1 MVRLIEESLPAPYI
15 MCSPYHTLVIH
26 FTGPQLKGY
35 HPDPHLATSY
45 PFLSVP
51 LFSRNLVLCS
61 LRPSSLPSVSA
72 AARRWAIV
80 GMSIR
85 LGFLMH
91 RKQQTKTCLKA
102 GQISH
107 VDAHP
112 SLSDSLCLLRSP
124 VSQLVHVRQ

>member
-51 LFSRNLVLCS
+51 LFFAQSRALLASPLFFTFCFRRCS
-61 LRPSSLPSVSA
+61 P
-72 AARRWAIV
+72 
-80 GMSIR
+80 
-85 LGFLMH
+85 LGNCWH
-91 RKQQTKTCLKA
+91 VYQA
-102 GQISH
+102 GIP
-107 VDAHP
+107 DA
-112 SLSDSLCLLRSP
+112 SEATNEDLLESRTDFP
-124 VSQLVHVRQ
+124 C